1 MSDANFFASKLPR
14 WLLACRLAV
23 AAALIGPG
31 VVSPAAAGSISD
43 WFSSL
48 RAPAPDTMKPEAD
61 TRTNGR
67 LMNRWLSRDKSPF
80 SSSMGDSS
88 AYYGEKGWEKTKVIA
103 DPVSEAEFAE
113 AKKLFDAGQFDKAEP
128 LFAKLAK
135 REVKKE
141 TMWGAKAQFYLAE
154 SQFRRARYTAA
165 NDNYQYLLKK
175 YTADTEFVDRV
186 IAREYQIA
194 QIWLAEDG
202 SDPKNKAL
210 PFKARFDGR
219 EPVLDPKGHAIRTLE
234 SVRMHDTKNGPLADY
249 AVLQTADYYH
259 RTGDYEHAA
268 IYYDQL
274 LSDHAKSPLRER
286 AQLSAIDARV
296 KGYVGPEYDSTGLDG
311 ARDLVRR
318 TMEEFPEHQSTNEQL
333 YHTLDLIE
341 EQAAEKEYNI
351 GLYYIRALKPAA
363 AEFQFGLVI
372 AKWPK
377 SRWAEFSKVQLKKT
391 AKMPRKA
398 TVPSKIMTLP
408 GAPDPNS
415 MGQGQGGGSGSG
427 SGAGGFGSAG
437 GMGGAPF

>member
-1 MSDANFFASKLPR
+1 MSDDNISLSIR
-14 WLLACRLAV
+14 RRLLR
-23 AAALIGPG
+23 AARRGAAISLLITLVGT
-31 VVSPAAAGSISD
+31 PADAGSISD

-48 RAPAPDTMKPEAD
+48 KAPAPDTATPEAD

-67 LMNRWLSRDKSPF
+67 LMNRWMTKDKSPF
-80 SSSMGDSS
+80 SSGLLGESSTFFGD
-88 AYYGEKGWEKTKVIA
+88 KGWEKTKVIA
-103 DPVSEAEFAE
+103 DPVSEAEFEA
-113 AKKLFDAGQFDKAEP
+113 AKKLFDAGQLDKAEP

-135 REVKKE
+135 REVKKG

-154 SQFRRARYTAA
+154 SQFRRQRYTAA
-165 NDNYQYLLKK
+165 NDNYQFLLKK
-175 YTADTEFVDRV
+175 YTGETEYVDRV

-202 SDPKNKAL
+202 SDPKNKPL

-219 EPVLDPKGHAIRTLE
+219 QPMLDPKGYAIKTLE

-259 RTGDYEHAA
+259 RTGDYEQAA

-274 LSDHAKSPLRER
+274 LNDHAKSPLRER

-296 KGYVGPEYDSTGLDG
+296 KGYIGPAYDSTGLDG
-311 ARDLVRR
+311 ARDLVKR
-318 TMEEFPEHQSTNEQL
+318 TMEEFPEHQATNEQL
-333 YHTLDLIE
+333 YHTLDLIND
-341 EQAAEKEYNI
+341 QAAEKEYEN
-351 GLYYIRALKPAA
+351 GLYYIRALKPAS
-363 AEFQFGLVI
+363 AEYQFGLVI

-377 SRWAEFSKVQLKKT
+377 SKWAEFSKVQLKKT

-398 TVPSKIMTLP
+398 SVPSKIMTLP

-415 MGQGQGGGSGSG
+415 MGQGQGSGSG
-427 SGAGGFGSAG
+427 GGGFGSSGG